1 MRQGYSKQRRL
12 DTESIDQVQRNLEC
26 RDEIIPILKTVQHL
40 YSNSDLCEQILKLV
54 AQDVNG
60 DSRSDCG
67 REGMDY
73 WQIVVLASV
82 RLGCNLNYDRLQDL
96 AENHRRLR
104 GIMGV
109 GEWDRKT
116 SFDWRRIRDNVCL
129 LRPATIDSISQ
140 IIVAEGHAIVPD
152 AIETVRADSFV
163 METCIHYPTES
174 TLIRDG
180 VRKIIS
186 ICLPLTKTYD
196 LPGWR
201 QQASLWEKVRLA
213 SRNIDR
219 IAGKKG
225 PNYKRRMKK
234 EYQKLLKQS
243 RRFVKLAREL
253 CTSLSLPAAT
263 PDDVFGDHTLQA
275 FIARTERVQSTAERR
290 IMKDETVPN
299 SDKLFSMFEPH
310 TQLDKRGKAGEPVP
324 FGRQVLVYEDAAGFI
339 VHHSLMPREQG
350 DRDVVVE
357 QTEILQNRFNNRIR
371 RLSFDRGFHSPD
383 NQTDLSNIVLSLC
396 LPKPG
401 AKPSVKQLAEANED
415 FLAAQ
420 QNHSGVES
428 AIGALQSGNGQKQC
442 RDRSE
447 LGFER
452 YISLGILGRN
462 LHVLG
467 RLLIAREQPKCEA
480 ARSRRAA

>member
-1 MRQGYSKQRRL
+1 
-12 DTESIDQVQRNLEC
+12 
-26 RDEIIPILKTVQHL
+26 
-40 YSNSDLCEQILKLV
+40 
-54 AQDVNG
+54 
-60 DSRSDCG
+60 
-67 REGMDY
+67 
-73 WQIVVLASV
+73 
-82 RLGCNLNYDRLQDL
+82 
-96 AENHRRLR
+96 
-104 GIMGV
+104 
-109 GEWDRKT
+109 
-116 SFDWRRIRDNVCL
+116 
-129 LRPATIDSISQ
+129 
-140 IIVAEGHAIVPD
+140 
-152 AIETVRADSFV
+152 
-163 METCIHYPTES
+163 
-174 TLIRDG
+174 
-180 VRKIIS
+180 
-186 ICLPLTKTYD
+186 
-196 LPGWR
+196 
-201 QQASLWEKVRLA
+201 
-213 SRNIDR
+213 
-219 IAGKKG
+219 
-225 PNYKRRMKK
+225 
-234 EYQKLLKQS
+234 
-243 RRFVKLAREL
+243 
-253 CTSLSLPAAT
+253 
-263 PDDVFGDHTLQA
+263 
-275 FIARTERVQSTAERR
+275 
-290 IMKDETVPN
+290 
-299 SDKLFSMFEPH
+299 MFEPH

-383 NQTDLSNIVLSLC
+383 NQTELSNIVLSLC

>member
-1 MRQGYSKQRRL
+1 MRKGYSKQRRL
-12 DTESIDQVQRNLEC
+12 DTESTDQIQLNLEC

-40 YSNSDLCEQILKLV
+40 YSKPDLCEQILKLV

-67 REGMDY
+67 REGMY
-73 WQIVVLASV
+73 YGQIVVLASV

-96 AENHRRLR
+96 SENHRRLR

-109 GEWDRKT
+109 GEWDEKT

-140 IIVAEGHAIVPD
+140 MIVAEGHAIVPN

-201 QQASLWEKVRLA
+201 QQANLWEKVRLA

-225 PNYKRRMKK
+225 QNYKRRLRK

-243 RRFVKLAREL
+243 RKFVKLAREL

-263 PDDVFGDHTLQA
+263 PDDVFGDHSLQA
-275 FIARTERVQSTAERR
+275 FIARTERVQNTAERR
-290 IMKDETVPN
+290 VIQEETVPN

-310 TQLDKRGKAGEPVP
+310 TQLYKRGKAGEPVQ

-339 VHHSLMPREQG
+339 VHHSLMSREQG
-350 DRDVVVE
+350 DKDVAVE
-357 QTEILQNRFNNRIR
+357 QTKILQKRFNNRIR

-383 NQTDLSNIVLSLC
+383 NQTELSDIVPSL
-396 LPKPG
+396 
-401 AKPSVKQLAEANED
+401 
-415 FLAAQ
+415 
-420 QNHSGVES
+420 
-428 AIGALQSGNGQKQC
+428 
-442 RDRSE
+442 
-447 LGFER
+447 
-452 YISLGILGRN
+452 
-462 LHVLG
+462 
-467 RLLIAREQPKCEA
+467 
-480 ARSRRAA
+480 